1 MMEGN
6 SPFHEVRVVGFEAMV
21 GIWSGRSIVAFVK
34 DGGGKWIGKAVV
46 VVKKKK
52 RASQRANCL
61 NVSLSILLD
70 GWMRVEVKGRVSRS
84 LVGSEVW

>member
-34 DGGGKWIGKAVV
+34 AGGGKWIGKAIV
-46 VVKKKK
+46 VVKKEK
-52 RASQRANCL
+52 RASQRAICL
-61 NVSLSILLD
+61 SVLLSMLLE
-70 GWMRVEVKGRVSRS
+70 GWMRFEVKGRVGRS